1 MISLANEDRFLVF
14 SVLRTSGILRG
25 PAFCVRGVSVPVGL
39 AETAFSLTSDLVT
52 ICIAFG
58 NHGCVGQ
65 LGNTHTPS
73 ALSS

>member
-1 MISLANEDRFLVF
+1 MISLADEDRSLVF

-25 PAFCVRGVSVPVGL
+25 PACCSGWFGRDSSVL
-39 AETAFSLTSDLVT
+39 HAFSLTGDLVA
-52 ICIAFG
+52 ICVAFG
-58 NHGCVGQ
+58 NQGCVGQ